1 MRVLAFVV
9 VLCMALCVQV
19 VAAPLNKVV
28 AVVNGDMISA
38 YDLDRAVAPALLR
51 AGLDAKADPEA
62 VATLRR
68 NVLESMI
75 NDLIVTQEAQR
86 LSITVSDS
94 EIDAELQQLR
104 NQSKLSEADFA
115 KQLAAQKMSLAE
127 YREQIRKGL
136 LTRQLLGHMVAR
148 KVVIS
153 KEEIEAYYN
162 EHSDMFGAGRT
173 VRFPL
178 LIYPPE
184 SEPKKWADKLRSG
197 KLDFE
202 ETVKKVSVGPMK
214 EQGGDLGFIPWND
227 LAPDVKSQIG
237 NLKQGEVTELFLL
250 NGMPAQIKLL
260 DSNTD
265 GSTSSLEEVSGQ
277 IENILRQP
285 KMQERLVE
293 YMEQLR
299 KRAVIDIRL

>member
-1 MRVLAFVV
+1 MRVLAFAV

-94 EIDAELQQLR
+94 EIDAEIQKIR

-115 KQLAAQKMSLAE
+115 KQLAAQKLSMEE
-127 YREQIRKGL
+127 YRDHIRKGL

-173 VRFPL
+173 VRFAL
-178 LIYPPE
+178 IIYPPE
-184 SEPKKWADKLRSG
+184 ADPKKWVDKLRSG

-202 ETVKKVSVGPMK
+202 ETVKKISVGPMK
-214 EQGGDLGFIPWND
+214 EQGGDLGFIAWSD
-227 LAPDVKSQIG
+227 LASDVKTQLSNI
-237 NLKQGEVTELFLL
+237 KQGEVTDLFLL

-260 DSNTD
+260 DSSTD
-265 GSTSSLEEVSGQ
+265 GSTPSLEEVSGQ

-293 YMEQLR
+293 YMDQLR